1 MPIDTRKA
9 FSEILSSA
17 DTLLEKASKRASA
30 TAAPEQTKVSSA
42 IGDVTE
48 RVEQT
53 QLEAQAALAKLA
65 KAREVKLAQ
74 RQEKVLIAQH
84 IAKVAARL
92 LEA

>member
-9 FSEILSSA
+9 FSEILNSA

-30 TAAPEQTKVSSA
+30 IAPKAQTKVSSVL
-42 IGDVTE
+42 GDVSE

-53 QLEAQAALAKLA
+53 QLEAQTALIKLA
-65 KAREVKLAQ
+65 NERALKDAQ
-74 RQEKVLIAQH
+74 RAEKVATAQH